1 MLSRTYCV
9 VFHEKSLFR
18 RYPLELLPFG
28 VGALEVIA
36 NSLVIAIIAGHPFHP
51 HWLVNIAGFLT
62 LIKHSITV
70 VCWLLGVVAVLIGL
84 KSGFNDRK
92 LE

>member
-1 MLSRTYCV
+1 M
-9 VFHEKSLFR
+9 R
-18 RYPLELLPFG
+18 RYPLQLLPFLI
-28 VGALEVIA
+28 GALEVIA

-62 LIKHSITV
+62 LIKHSTTV
-70 VCWLLGVVAVLIGL
+70 VCWLLGFLAVAIGL
-84 KSGFNDRK
+84 KTGFNDRK